1 MAELAPKVI
10 FPRVVKHAMVCL
22 AKPAFCTVTAEEVV
36 IMNTPE
42 GEIYNTSVLESVKSS
57 EAAKRQN
64 MKKESKVYSYEDQIW
79 EMELREEMK
88 KKKKAEGKLS
98 QKDEMSQK
106 EKEIFEAQLLK
117 EAEIRD
123 KLRELYD
130 EVAQVVSLLETA
142 ISANPKAV
150 RRYIPTL
157 LPTLLS
163 LLQSPLTA
171 PLAMPVFLKLGKSA
185 LDGEHRSLAEVV
197 GYVTL
202 RLLKPMCVITP
213 AWCEE
218 NLLAATKRV
227 LSILHTLTV
236 PTTVLGGAASS
247 PSSAKLL
254 PAPAFA
260 FCFPL
265 LRCLLREGG
274 KALDGDE
281 DLRHQALQVVGEHC
295 KLRAS
300 DDAHDDEEEE
310 EEDQSES
317 DPALLPRQEMFTL
330 LAEII
335 STSPDTIKGSR
346 LQQVASLSLVELCK
360 ASSGG
365 EGCATATPAEI
376 TVLLHSLES
385 PAASMRFATMQ
396 GFLVLTDILSAGD
409 HGTAQTAQL
418 VRRLWVA
425 KFDVDEENA
434 KVGEKL
440 WQEVGFSVPEP
451 LCSALLEDVVHDV
464 EVIRKAA
471 APALAAAIT
480 EHPDVAP
487 SILQQLV
494 DLYDVKLKVPPAVV
508 DSLGRVVPCDSL
520 DPSDARCGI
529 ALALGELSPKLSEEE
544 VPPLFVFFVPTGLG
558 DHNLDVRK
566 HMLNAALKAVND
578 HGKANISLLLPVFEQ
593 FLDMAP
599 DTSAHDTIRQSV
611 IILMGCLARHLD
623 KDDPKVRP
631 IVGKLLNALSTPSQQ
646 VQEAVAN
653 CLPPLVPAIK
663 SEAPEMVKN
672 LLNQL
677 LESTVYGERKGA
689 AYGLAGLVKGLGILY
704 LKQLNIMST
713 LQEAIQDK
721 KNYRHRE
728 GALFAYEML
737 CSMLGRLFEPYVV
750 HVLPNLLLCFG
761 DGNQY
766 VREATDDTA
775 RAVMKNLSAHGVK
788 LVLPSLLAA
797 LEEDSWRTKTGSV
810 ELLGAMAFCA
820 PKQLSSCL
828 PSIVPRLCDV
838 LTDSH
843 MKVQKAGA
851 QALKQIG
858 SVIRNPEIL
867 AISSVL
873 LEALMDPSTKTA
885 PCLQVLLQTSFV
897 HFIDAPSLALIMPVL
912 QRALSERSTETKKMA
927 AQIIGNMYSLTDKKD
942 LAPYLGSVVPGLKQ
956 ALLDPV
962 PEVRAVSAR
971 ALGAMVRGMG
981 EESFEDLLPWLM
993 ETLTSE
999 NSSVDRS
1006 GAAQGLGEVLCAL
1019 GTAKLEK
1026 LMPEVIST
1034 TERTE
1039 LAPHVREGY
1048 LMLYIYLPS
1057 TFKDD
1062 FIPWVGPVIPSVL
1075 KGLADESE
1083 YVRDTSLKAG
1093 QRIVNLYADTA
1104 IELFLPQLEAG
1115 LFDDNWRIRH
1125 SSVQLLGD
1133 LLYRISGVT
1142 GKMSTEGQE
1151 DDNFGTSQSNQA
1163 IIEALGAERRNRV
1176 LAGLYM
1182 GRSDVSLMV
1191 RQAALH
1197 VWKVVVPNTPRIL
1210 REILPTL
1217 FSLLLG
1223 CLASTSFDKRQV
1235 AARTLGDLVR
1245 KLGERVLPEII
1256 PILERGLDS
1265 SKSDERQG
1273 VCIGLSEI
1281 VASTSK
1287 EQVVQYVDSLVP
1299 TVRRA
1304 LIDPLPEVRVAAAR
1318 TFDQL
1323 HNTIGTK
1330 ALDDILPNLLK
1341 KMDDPSLS
1349 EYALDGLRQVMA
1361 VKSRVVLPFLVPQLI
1376 TPPVNT
1382 RALAI
1387 LSAVAGDS
1395 LTRHLGKILPAM
1407 LKAIQGC
1414 FGTEHEKEELEG
1426 ASSLVLS
1433 VEDDVGIRTIMDELM
1448 AASKHPTPGM
1458 RRASISLLYTF
1469 CQETK
1474 ADYSQFIPALL
1485 RGIIFLMNDTDEFVV
1500 DMSWNALNAVTKR
1513 LEPSEQ
1519 LQYISHLRQAVKFVA
1534 DDVKGGDLPGFCL
1547 PKKGIAPILPIFREG
1562 ILNGTPELKEQAA
1575 KGLGE
1580 VISLT
1585 SAAALRPFVV
1595 NITGPLIR
1603 ILGDRFTWNVKVAV
1617 LETLGLL
1624 LGKVGAMLKPFLPQ
1638 LQTTFIKALNDPNRA
1653 VRTCAAKA
1661 LQKLIKLHTR
1671 VDPLFTELHNGVKNT
1686 EDNTIRETLLQ
1697 ALRGVIAG
1705 AGEKMGDPIRKTL
1718 TTTLLDL
1725 LGHGDDNIRVA
1736 AGGCVGSLAIIVPD
1750 PELDSIINDHLIV
1763 NDPTVDW
1770 TVRHGHAIALSA
1782 VLHDAVERI
1791 VSQGLFEVVTDAAVA
1806 HATTDRIPICSSGVR
1821 SLGFILAHSVIQC
1834 DSPPAQVLQT
1844 LLKVL
1849 QEGSNDIKMLAAE
1862 AIKHVA
1868 RVNPAPL
1875 DNTLLKVLIPALI
1888 TTSKEKNTAVKVAAE
1903 SALMYVLQLRDGES
1917 TLQSCCR
1924 IFDASTA
1931 ESIQDLCRRSLRRL
1945 ATQEEEADELETC
1958 FSYVEQG

>member
-1 MAELAPKVI
+1 
-10 FPRVVKHAMVCL
+10 
-22 AKPAFCTVTAEEVV
+22 
-36 IMNTPE
+36 
-42 GEIYNTSVLESVKSS
+42 
-57 EAAKRQN
+57 
-64 MKKESKVYSYEDQIW
+64 
-79 EMELREEMK
+79 
-88 KKKKAEGKLS
+88 
-98 QKDEMSQK
+98 MSQK
-106 EKEIFEAQLLK
+106 EKEIFEAQLMK

-123 KLRELYD
+123 RLKELHSG
-130 EVAQVVSLLETA
+130 VLQVGSLLETA
-142 ISANPKAV
+142 ITANPNAM
-150 RRYIPTL
+150 RMYTPTILTTL
-157 LPTLLS
+157 LP

-171 PLAMPVFLKLGKSA
+171 PVMMPVLLKLGKSA
-185 LDGEHRSLAEVV
+185 FNDDQEHLAKLV

-202 RLLKPMCVITP
+202 RLLKPMGRIDQ
-213 AWCEE
+213 AWCVED
-218 NLLAATKRV
+218 LLSATKRV
-227 LSILHTLTV
+227 ISVLHSTSVPDVNAVGSSSSDSLAELLS
-236 PTTVLGGAASS
+236 
-247 PSSAKLL
+247 
-254 PAPAFA
+254 APAFA
-260 FCFPL
+260 FCFPF
-265 LRCLLREGG
+265 LRCVLRDGG
-274 KALDGDE
+274 KNVKGDE
-281 DLRHQALQVVGEHC
+281 DVRQQALQIVAEHC
-295 KLRAS
+295 KLRAGN
-300 DDAHDDEEEE
+300 DDDEEEE
-310 EEDQSES
+310 QDEN
-317 DPALLPRQEMFTL
+317 DPALLPREEMLYL

-335 STSPDTIKGSR
+335 STSADTIKGSR
-346 LQQVASLSLVELCK
+346 LQQLASLSMVELCK
-360 ASSGG
+360 ATSGDY
-365 EGCATATPAEI
+365 GCATASPGEI
-376 TVLLHSLES
+376 SVLLNSLES
-385 PAASMRFATMQ
+385 PAASLRFATLQ
-396 GFLVLTDILSAGD
+396 GLLVLTYLLSTGD
-409 HGTAQTAQL
+409 HGTSQTARL

-434 KVGEKL
+434 KFAERL
-440 WQEVGFSVPEP
+440 WQEVGFTVPEP

-464 EVIRKAA
+464 EIIRKAA
-471 APALAAAIT
+471 APALAAAIN
-480 EHPDVAP
+480 EHPDAAP
-487 SILQQLV
+487 VILQQLM
-494 DLYDVKLKVPPAVV
+494 DLYDLKLKIPPPVV
-508 DSLGRVVPCDSL
+508 DSLGRVLSNDNM
-520 DPSDARCGI
+520 DPWDARCGI
-529 ALALGELSPKLSEEE
+529 ALALGEISPTLSEKE

-558 DHNLDVRK
+558 DHNLEVRK
-566 HMLNAALKAVND
+566 HMLNAALKAIND
-578 HGKANISLLLPVFEQ
+578 HGKSNIALLLPVFEQ

-663 SEAPEMVKN
+663 SESPDMVKN
-672 LLNQL
+672 LLNKL

-810 ELLGAMAFCA
+810 ELLGTMAFCA

-828 PSIVPRLCDV
+828 PSIVPRLCEV

-927 AQIIGNMYSLTDKKD
+927 AQIIGNMCSLTDKKD
-942 LAPYLGSVVPGLKQ
+942 LTPYLGAVVPGLKQ

-962 PEVRAVSAR
+962 PEVRAVSSR
-971 ALGAMVRGMG
+971 ALGALVRGMG
-981 EESFEDLLPWLM
+981 EECFEDLLPWLM

-1006 GAAQGLGEVLCAL
+1006 GAAQGLGEVLCAM
-1019 GTAKLEK
+1019 GTSRLEK

-1034 TERTE
+1034 TERVE

-1062 FIPWVGPVIPSVL
+1062 FIPFVGPVIPSVL

-1093 QRIVNLYADTA
+1093 QRIVNLYANTA
-1104 IELFLPQLEAG
+1104 IELFLPELERG

-1133 LLYRISGVT
+1133 LLYKISGVT
-1142 GKMSTEGQE
+1142 GKMSTEGKE

-1163 IIEALGAERRNRV
+1163 IIESLGAERRNRV
-1176 LAGLYM
+1176 LSGLYM

-1223 CLASTSFDKRQV
+1223 CLASTSYDKRQV

-1265 SKSDERQG
+1265 DKSDERQG

-1281 VASTSK
+1281 VSSTSK
-1287 EQVVQYVDSLVP
+1287 EQVIQYVDSLVP

-1323 HNTIGTK
+1323 HNTIGAK
-1330 ALDDILPNLLK
+1330 ALDDILPDLLK

-1387 LSAVAGDS
+1387 LSAVAGDA
-1395 LTRHLGKILPAM
+1395 LTRHLNRILPAM
-1407 LKAIQGC
+1407 LKAIQDC

-1433 VEDDVGIRTIMDELM
+1433 VEDDAGIRTIMDELM
-1448 AASKHPTPGM
+1448 AASKDPVPGM
-1458 RRASISLLYTF
+1458 RRAAVSLMHTF

-1474 ADYSQFIPALL
+1474 ADYSQFIPALF
-1485 RGIIFLMNDTDEFVV
+1485 RGMINLMNDSDELVV
-1500 DMSWNALNAVTKR
+1500 EMSWNALNAVTKR
-1513 LEPSEQ
+1513 LEASEQ
-1519 LQYISHLRQAVKFVA
+1519 LQYISHVRQAVKYVS
-1534 DDVKGGDLPGFCL
+1534 DEVKDGDLPGFCL

-1585 SAAALRPFVV
+1585 SATALRPFVV

-1617 LETLGLL
+1617 LQTLGLL

-1638 LQTTFIKALNDPNRA
+1638 LQTTFIKALNDPNRE
-1653 VRTCAAKA
+1653 VRVRAATA

-1705 AGEKMGDPIRKTL
+1705 AGQKMGDPIRKTL

-1736 AGGCVGSLAIIVPD
+1736 AGGCIGSLAIIVPD
-1750 PELDSIINDHLIV
+1750 TELEYIVNDHLTV

-1782 VLHDAVERI
+1782 VLHDAAERM
-1791 VSQGLFEVVTDAAVA
+1791 VSLGLFEVVTDMAVA
-1806 HATTDRIPICSSGVR
+1806 HANTDRIPICSSGVR
-1821 SLGFILAHSVIQC
+1821 CLGFILAHSVVQC
-1834 DSPPAQVLQT
+1834 IPPSTEVLQT

-1849 QEGSNDIKMLAAE
+1849 QDGANDVKTIVAASLQ
-1862 AIKHVA
+1862 HVA
-1868 RVNPAPL
+1868 RVSPASL
-1875 DNTLLKVLIPALI
+1875 DNALLKVIVPALLAS
-1888 TTSKEKNTAVKVAAE
+1888 SKEKNTTVKSSAE
-1903 SALMYVLQLRDGES
+1903 SALLYVLRLRDGES

-1924 IFDASTA
+1924 IFDATTA
-1931 ESIQDLCRRSLRRL
+1931 EGIQDLCRRSLRRL
-1945 ATQEEEADELETC
+1945 ATQDEDPDELETF
-1958 FSYVEQG
+1958 FSSVDQG

>member
-1 MAELAPKVI
+1 
-10 FPRVVKHAMVCL
+10 
-22 AKPAFCTVTAEEVV
+22 
-36 IMNTPE
+36 
-42 GEIYNTSVLESVKSS
+42 
-57 EAAKRQN
+57 
-64 MKKESKVYSYEDQIW
+64 
-79 EMELREEMK
+79 
-88 KKKKAEGKLS
+88 
-98 QKDEMSQK
+98 
-106 EKEIFEAQLLK
+106 
-117 EAEIRD
+117 
-123 KLRELYD
+123 
-130 EVAQVVSLLETA
+130 
-142 ISANPKAV
+142 
-150 RRYIPTL
+150 
-157 LPTLLS
+157 
-163 LLQSPLTA
+163 
-171 PLAMPVFLKLGKSA
+171 
-185 LDGEHRSLAEVV
+185 
-197 GYVTL
+197 
-202 RLLKPMCVITP
+202 
-213 AWCEE
+213 
-218 NLLAATKRV
+218 
-227 LSILHTLTV
+227 
-236 PTTVLGGAASS
+236 
-247 PSSAKLL
+247 
-254 PAPAFA
+254 
-260 FCFPL
+260 
-265 LRCLLREGG
+265 
-274 KALDGDE
+274 
-281 DLRHQALQVVGEHC
+281 
-295 KLRAS
+295 
-300 DDAHDDEEEE
+300 
-310 EEDQSES
+310 
-317 DPALLPRQEMFTL
+317 
-330 LAEII
+330 
-335 STSPDTIKGSR
+335 
-346 LQQVASLSLVELCK
+346 
-360 ASSGG
+360 
-365 EGCATATPAEI
+365 
-376 TVLLHSLES
+376 
-385 PAASMRFATMQ
+385 
-396 GFLVLTDILSAGD
+396 
-409 HGTAQTAQL
+409 
-418 VRRLWVA
+418 
-425 KFDVDEENA
+425 
-434 KVGEKL
+434 
-440 WQEVGFSVPEP
+440 
-451 LCSALLEDVVHDV
+451 
-464 EVIRKAA
+464 
-471 APALAAAIT
+471 
-480 EHPDVAP
+480 
-487 SILQQLV
+487 
-494 DLYDVKLKVPPAVV
+494 
-508 DSLGRVVPCDSL
+508 
-520 DPSDARCGI
+520 
-529 ALALGELSPKLSEEE
+529 
-544 VPPLFVFFVPTGLG
+544 
-558 DHNLDVRK
+558 
-566 HMLNAALKAVND
+566 MLNAALKAIND
-578 HGKANISLLLPVFEQ
+578 HGKSNIALLLPVFEQ

-663 SEAPEMVKN
+663 SESPDMVKN
-672 LLNQL
+672 LLNKL

-810 ELLGAMAFCA
+810 ELLGTMAFCA

-828 PSIVPRLCDV
+828 PSIVPRLCEV

-927 AQIIGNMYSLTDKKD
+927 AQIIGNMCSLTDKKD
-942 LAPYLGSVVPGLKQ
+942 LTPYLGAVVPGLKQ

-962 PEVRAVSAR
+962 PEVRAVSSR
-971 ALGAMVRGMG
+971 ALGALVRGMG
-981 EESFEDLLPWLM
+981 EECFEDLLPWLM

-1006 GAAQGLGEVLCAL
+1006 GAAQGLGEVLCAM
-1019 GTAKLEK
+1019 GTSRLEK

-1034 TERTE
+1034 TERVE

-1062 FIPWVGPVIPSVL
+1062 FIPFVGPVIPSVL

-1093 QRIVNLYADTA
+1093 QRIVNLYANTA
-1104 IELFLPQLEAG
+1104 IELFLPELERG

-1133 LLYRISGVT
+1133 LLYKISGVT
-1142 GKMSTEGQE
+1142 GKMSTEGKE

-1163 IIEALGAERRNRV
+1163 IIESLGAERRNRV
-1176 LAGLYM
+1176 LSGLYM

-1223 CLASTSFDKRQV
+1223 CLASTSYDKRQV

-1265 SKSDERQG
+1265 DKSDERQG

-1281 VASTSK
+1281 VSSTSK
-1287 EQVVQYVDSLVP
+1287 EQVIQYVDSLVP

-1323 HNTIGTK
+1323 HNTIGAK
-1330 ALDDILPNLLK
+1330 ALDDILPDLLK

-1376 TPPVNT
+1376 SPPVNT

-1387 LSAVAGDS
+1387 LSAVAGDA
-1395 LTRHLGKILPAM
+1395 LTRHLNRILPAM
-1407 LKAIQGC
+1407 LKAIQDC

-1433 VEDDVGIRTIMDELM
+1433 VEDDAGIRTIMDELM
-1448 AASKHPTPGM
+1448 AASKDPVPGM
-1458 RRASISLLYTF
+1458 RRAAVSLMHTF

-1474 ADYSQFIPALL
+1474 ADYSQFIPALF
-1485 RGIIFLMNDTDEFVV
+1485 RGMINLMNDSDELVV
-1500 DMSWNALNAVTKR
+1500 EMSWNALNAVTKR
-1513 LEPSEQ
+1513 LEASEQ
-1519 LQYISHLRQAVKFVA
+1519 LQYISHVRQAVKYVS
-1534 DDVKGGDLPGFCL
+1534 DEVKDGDLPGFCL

-1585 SAAALRPFVV
+1585 SATALRPFVV

-1617 LETLGLL
+1617 LQTLGLL

-1638 LQTTFIKALNDPNRA
+1638 LQTTFIKALNDPNRE
-1653 VRTCAAKA
+1653 VRVRAATA

-1705 AGEKMGDPIRKTL
+1705 AGQKMGDPIRKTL

-1736 AGGCVGSLAIIVPD
+1736 AGGCIGSLAIIVPD
-1750 PELDSIINDHLIV
+1750 TELEYIVNDHLTGRTAIIV
-1763 NDPTVDW
+1763 AWVNFKIIIGW
-1770 TVRHGHAIALSA
+1770 IALNL
-1782 VLHDAVERI
+1782 V
-1791 VSQGLFEVVTDAAVA
+1791 
-1806 HATTDRIPICSSGVR
+1806 
-1821 SLGFILAHSVIQC
+1821 
-1834 DSPPAQVLQT
+1834 
-1844 LLKVL
+1844 
-1849 QEGSNDIKMLAAE
+1849 EGS
-1862 AIKHVA
+1862 HG
-1868 RVNPAPL
+1868 PH
-1875 DNTLLKVLIPALI
+1875 
-1888 TTSKEKNTAVKVAAE
+1888 
-1903 SALMYVLQLRDGES
+1903 
-1917 TLQSCCR
+1917 
-1924 IFDASTA
+1924 
-1931 ESIQDLCRRSLRRL
+1931 
-1945 ATQEEEADELETC
+1945 
-1958 FSYVEQG
+1958 